1 LVTDVLIPVAK
12 GRLAAVGTNVSQIT
26 SRQPYFAHFVGMTTA
41 PQRRHPEAGNAVM
54 KARFKGNWALAS
66 RANLALALLTR
77 ER

>member
-1 LVTDVLIPVAK
+1 
-12 GRLAAVGTNVSQIT
+12 
-26 SRQPYFAHFVGMTTA
+26 MTTA
-41 PQRRHPEAGNAVM
+41 PQRRHPEAGDAVM